1 MCFQKSIYLIMISL
15 LLACETADQVEDPP
29 IATIQRA
36 RPRPVVNQ
44 QNWSKKLLVEGGQ
57 MGLLPKLAISSGTNQ
72 IISVAYWSNEGFEA
86 EKCTGINVMD
96 PPLAVRWTLKYA
108 QWDGENWV
116 NESIDQPILLGNPP
130 GLDLI
135 FNDQNQPMISV
146 LSGKV
151 VAKTRYCGGSDL
163 GIYQRKDTMDI
174 GKSELAMS
182 EMDPQTFN
190 ESQYL
195 LKKWDLEL
203 AAIDSKQAASGDPAS
218 DYGDVV
224 GYWPSISQSAQ
235 GQFLVAYQDVHGGGL
250 QRDDLARADLEVV
263 MGQNGAWQ
271 HEAVDF
277 GEGAGIRMST
287 GFLSDGTAL
296 ILYEIPIEAA
306 QAERN
311 RQGIWLAF
319 KKDGT
324 WQKIQVAKGPQKT
337 KASLL
342 VHQDQILIAYY
353 DLNQKLLNLLSYQ
366 SSTSAS
372 LENIDTWEKQQ
383 LGDLR
388 YNEGLNPS
396 LAIDQMGRIMVAWYR
411 CSSVEDDSCRPS
423 EDAVVFAWQK
433 SVGAKEWNLE
443 IVEQGEEG
451 SCGLSPSLQINQNQ
465 EAILVWQCFRRSE
478 DGSGFESRLESA
490 FRLKLEE

>member
-1 MCFQKSIYLIMISL
+1 MYFQKSIYLILISL
-15 LLACETADQVEDPP
+15 LVACETTDQTELPP
-29 IATIQRA
+29 VATIQRA
-36 RPRPVVNQ
+36 RPRPMVNQ
-44 QNWSKKLLVEGGQ
+44 QNWSKKVLVEGGQ
-57 MGLLPKLAISSGTNQ
+57 MGLVPKLAISSGTNQ
-72 IISVAYWSNEGFEA
+72 TIAVGYWSNEGFEA

-116 NESIDQPILLGNPP
+116 NEAIDQPILLGNPP

-163 GIYQRKDTMDI
+163 GVYQRKDTMGI
-174 GKSELAMS
+174 GESELAMS
-182 EMDPQTFN
+182 EMDPMTFN

-195 LKKWDLEL
+195 LKKWELDL

-224 GYWPSISQSAQ
+224 GYWPSISQSTQ
-235 GQFLVAYQDVHGGGL
+235 GQYLVAYQDVHGGGL

-263 MGQNGAWQ
+263 LGQNGAWQ
-271 HEAVDF
+271 HEVVDF

-287 GFLSDGTAL
+287 GFLSDGTPL

-306 QAERN
+306 QEERN

-342 VHQDQILIAYY
+342 VHQDQIIIAYY

-366 SSTSAS
+366 SSTSTT

-396 LAIDQMGRIMVAWYR
+396 LAIDQTGRIMVAWYR
-411 CSSVEDDSCRPS
+411 CSSVEDESCRPS

-433 SVGAKEWNLE
+433 AVASKDWNLE

-451 SCGLSPSLQINQNQ
+451 SCGLSPSLAINQNQ

-478 DGSGFESRLESA
+478 DGSGFESRLESG